1 MNAGLASW
9 LALINDVLQASVV
22 IFGSGVVLYN
32 LPHWRQDRVTRS
44 FSNLIFFVV
53 VVYFSE
59 LLVSRTQLPVSA
71 ELLLKFGWL
80 GIVFVPASQ
89 FHLSDALLVTTGY
102 FSNRRRWM
110 VRGFYLVGLLFL
122 GLVFGTNL
130 MTAGLENVPLVPHL
144 RAGSFFWLFVVYFWA
159 VISAG
164 IYNVYRART
173 RCITST
179 TRRRMTV
186 ILLAFLAAPLGV
198 FPYQL
203 LSNRDITVSLAVWLL
218 LIFGNIV
225 VGVMFALLTAYLTY
239 FGRVSPDR
247 VVRVRLFKFM
257 ARVPLTGMIVLLV
270 YVLVSRASP
279 WLGLP
284 PETTLAVAVVATVM
298 IVEWAIHQYKQP
310 LERFFQL
317 NDEPEVRRI
326 QQLGERVFTTR
337 DLHQFLES
345 ILTATCNT
353 LRTPTGF
360 VAAITP
366 AGPQLEVVV
375 GQLHAPEEIWQAENW
390 QNLNGKMPA
399 VSQFETVN
407 DFVLWEDYW
416 IRPLYDNTGET
427 MIGIMGIEGRSE
439 KPDLQP
445 QEQNIFERLVEQ
457 AEGALADRILQQEVF
472 AAVEGLL
479 PSVTTRQ
486 RQRSAATYGTASQV
500 TESLTTE
507 VEENEEELLVADPE
521 FTQMVRDALTHYWG
535 GPKMANSPLMRLQV
549 VQEAMEE
556 HDNNAQRALR
566 AILQRAIEQ
575 QRPDEGERRM
585 TTAGWILYNILEMKF
600 LQGQKVRDVARRLA
614 MSESDLYRKQRVAIE
629 NVARSLATLE
639 REASE

>member
-1 MNAGLASW
+1 MDANLAMW
-9 LALINDVLQASVV
+9 MALINDILQASIV

-71 ELLLKFGWL
+71 EFLLRFGWV

-102 FSNRRRWM
+102 FSNRRRLM
-110 VRGFYLVGLLFL
+110 VRVFYLASALFL
-122 GLVFGTNL
+122 GLVFGTDL
-130 MTAGLENVPLVPHL
+130 ITGSLENVPLVPHL
-144 RAGSFFWLFVVYFWA
+144 QSGSLFWLFVLYFWG
-159 VISAG
+159 VIGIG
-164 IYNVYRART
+164 IYNVYRARNRCVTTIT
-173 RCITST
+173 RQ
-179 TRRRMTV
+179 RMTV

-203 LSNRDITVSLAVWLL
+203 LSNNEVIVSLPVWLL

-225 VGVMFALLTAYLTY
+225 VGVMFSFLTAYLTY

-345 ILTATCNT
+345 VLTATCNT

-366 AGPQLEVVV
+366 QGPQLEVVV
-375 GQLHAPEEIWQAENW
+375 GQLRAPEGIWQAENW
-390 QNLNGKMPA
+390 QSLGGGMPA
-399 VSQFETVN
+399 FPQFETIN
-407 DFVLWEDYW
+407 QFVLWEDYW
-416 IRPLYDNTGET
+416 IRPLFNHSEET

-439 KPDLQP
+439 KPNLTEN
-445 QEQNIFERLVEQ
+445 EQAIFERLVGQ
-457 AEGALADRILQQEVF
+457 AEAALEDRILQQEVF

-479 PSVTTRQ
+479 PAVTARQ
-486 RQRSAATYGTASQV
+486 RQRSAATYGTPSQLA
-500 TESLTTE
+500 ESLTTK
-507 VEENEEELLVADPE
+507 VEEEAIVDDPE
-521 FTQMVRDALTHYWG
+521 FTKMVRDALTHYWG
-535 GPKMANSPLMRLQV
+535 GPKMADSPLMRLQV
-549 VQEAMEE
+549 VQEAMAE
-556 HDNNAQRALR
+556 HDNNPQRALR

-585 TTAGWILYNILEMKF
+585 TTAGWILYNILELKF
-600 LQGQKVRDVARRLA
+600 VQGQKVRDVARRLA

-629 NVARSLATLE
+629 NVARALVTLE
-639 REASE
+639 KEVTE